1 MEHNREI
8 LGEVSRILKA
18 GRKYPLRV
26 PLATAYWTGMTLV
39 TTSLAFPAERNKTI
53 VGLISGLEKVVPPDL
68 IDQGVDDFQGDLSIL
83 VDLALSRNDISF
95 IGRSV
100 LKLPS
105 GRRII
110 ESLPIDPNDR
120 AELEGIRNQQLRAYL
135 TLSDE
140 FSKKGGEL
148 DLELKKQVEEEL
160 S

>member
-1 MEHNREI
+1 
-8 LGEVSRILKA
+8 
-18 GRKYPLRV
+18 
-26 PLATAYWTGMTLV
+26 MTLV